1 MNQIALVAAVIISLI
16 IGGIIRRC
24 LINSMSNLHV
34 AQAATDYL
42 QRDSINITT
51 EIDTY
56 LFTNLSVIP
65 KSKDDNQDDNNDSDN
80 DFDDDS
86 DNDSDNDFDNDSGS
100 DSDSGSDN

>member
-1 MNQIALVAAVIISLI
+1 MIISLI
-16 IGGIIRRC
+16 IGGIIRRY

-34 AQAATDYL
+34 AQEATDYL

-65 KSKDDNQDDNNDSDN
+65 KSKDDNKDDNNNDDSDN
-80 DFDDDS
+80 DFDDNSDDDFD
-86 DNDSDNDFDNDSGS
+86 DNDSCGDSGGGG
-100 DSDSGSDN
+100 DGGD

>member
-1 MNQIALVAAVIISLI
+1 MIISLI
-16 IGGIIRRC
+16 IGGIIRRY

-34 AQAATDYL
+34 AQEATDYL

-65 KSKDDNQDDNNDSDN
+65 KSKDENQNDNNNDSDN

-86 DNDSDNDFDNDSGS
+86 DNDFDDNDSGG
-100 DSDSGSDN
+100 DSGGGGDGGD